1 MTDIKY
7 TDHLKR
13 RLRLREIPEDWPRNI
28 VQEAQ
33 RYYYDNQTDNLIA
46 IGKRFYKGK
55 RRKIMVA
62 FEETPDT
69 LELITIHPLK
79 ENQKKRR
86 IERGRWTKYEQ
97 Q

>member
-1 MTDIKY
+1 LTDIKY

-13 RLRLREIPEDWPRNI
+13 RLKLREIPEDWPRKI

-33 RYYYDNQTDNLIA
+33 IYYHDNRTNNLIA
-46 IGKRFYKGK
+46 IGKRLYKGK
-55 RRKIMVA
+55 SRNIMVA
-62 FEETPDT
+62 FEEKLDT

-97 Q
+97 